1 MIKEALEYLV
11 NLRRPTTITVEGRP
25 YSTERLLEVVE
36 PSAETLGVTT
46 LNALIGYLQAD
57 CDLLIENREVDRLT
71 AHVVSPT
78 CVKLYAPATGDFKV
92 RPEIMEAKP
101 LLREIPFGRYITGE
115 EMVVLLQTCFVRNAG
130 DWVKVIAVAGNVTDG
145 ATRDYTDDGIS
156 QAVTA
161 RVGVAS
167 KADVAMPNPVQ
178 LAPYRT
184 FPEIEQPLS
193 SFVFR
198 AKSGGGDSKPT
209 FALFEA
215 DGGAWRIEAMQ
226 RIAEWLQAGADMA
239 FNEPEIGDGEAD
251 ASIDL
256 NVIY

>member
-11 NLRRPTTITVEGRP
+11 NLRRPTTVNVAGRT
-25 YSTERLLEVVE
+25 YSTDKLIEVIE
-36 PSAETLGVTT
+36 PTVDRLGVTT

-57 CDLLIENREVDRLT
+57 CDLMIENREVDRMT

-101 LLREIPFGRYITGE
+101 LLREIPFGRYISGE
-115 EMVVLLQTCFVRNAG
+115 EMVVLLQSCFVRNEG
-130 DWVKVIAVAGNVTDG
+130 DWAKVLALAGNVSAG
-145 ATRDYTDDGIS
+145 ATRDYTDDGMS

-167 KADVAMPNPVQ
+167 KADVVVPNPVM

-184 FPEIEQPLS
+184 FPEIKQPVS

-198 AKSGGGDSKPT
+198 ARSNGADSAPS

-226 RIAEWLQAGADMA
+226 SIAEWLQAGADMA
-239 FNEPEIGDGEAD
+239 FDQPEAD
-251 ASIDL
+251 EASIDL